1 MKKTLLLTF
10 IIGFVLTSC
19 QEEQSG
25 FEITANIKGLSE
37 NAKVVLSET
46 ESQKILDSAFVKN
59 DSFKFKG
66 YLDNTPIEISIV
78 ILPTDNNGQAKYT
91 SIFMGNEIIEITG
104 LSEEFSSNLK
114 IRGSEFNKLKID
126 LAEKSKPANAEYDQ
140 NFEKMIS
147 IRKDGNWNDSL
158 QNAYWGKNGIFDNID
173 NQLLKIKK
181 EFVEK
186 NLNTHFGLRQLYR
199 LREDVPNE
207 YLKSQF
213 QKVKPDLKNTEY
225 AKSLQIYLDS
235 EPLKENDAFYNFKAE
250 NQNGEIVEFANYFND
265 NRYVLLEFYSPH
277 CGWCK
282 MALPEIKELAESKK
296 DSLKVIT
303 FNVDKDKNDWLKTN
317 KSNNISWESLWDENG
332 RYSETFVKYRVAGT
346 PTYYLFDNKGKIV
359 KKWTGFDKKTTV
371 ENIKQ
376 RIK

>member
-59 DSFKFKG
+59 DSFQFKG
-66 YLDNTPIEISIV
+66 FLENTPIEISIV
-78 ILPTDNNGQAKYT
+78 VLPTESNGQAKST

-104 LSEEFSSNLK
+104 LSKEFSSNLK
-114 IRGSEFNKLKID
+114 IKGTEFNKLKID
-126 LAEKSKPANAEYDQ
+126 LAEKSKPANAEYDK

-147 IRKDGNWNDSL
+147 IRNDGNWNDSL

-181 EFVEK
+181 EFVEE

-199 LREDVPNE
+199 LREDVSND
-207 YLKSQF
+207 YLKSEF
-213 QKVKPDLKNTEY
+213 QKVPTDLKNTEY

-235 EPLKENDAFYNFKAE
+235 EPLKENDKFYNFKAE

-265 NRYVLLEFYSPH
+265 NRYLLLEFYSPH

-282 MALPEIKELAESKK
+282 MALPEIKELAERKK
-296 DSLKVIT
+296 ERQLKGNYI
-303 FNVDKDKNDWLKTN
+303 
-317 KSNNISWESLWDENG
+317 
-332 RYSETFVKYRVAGT
+332 
-346 PTYYLFDNKGKIV
+346 
-359 KKWTGFDKKTTV
+359 
-371 ENIKQ
+371 
-376 RIK
+376 